1 MVSRIRSLC
10 EARGITV
17 AQLEREVIIS
27 NGSISKWDKSSPKA
41 DNLYKVA
48 TYFGVTMEYLLTGKE
63 NPAERVGGTETDNMI
78 IDILSRVDP
87 SVRQSVL
94 DFLVSLES
102 RLSNSDAGQ
111 AET

>member
-1 MVSRIRSLC
+1 MVGRIKALC
-10 EARGITV
+10 KKNGITIQ
-17 AQLEREVIIS
+17 QLEKDLGMG
-27 NGSISKWDKSSPKA
+27 NAAISKWDKSSPKA